1 MVHSQRDSFG
11 LPIVSRASNA
21 DGDAFVPAGSPVSGE
36 GAATSEGAGSEAR
49 PTIGVYFACSNRYVR
64 VTRNAAGDGYL
75 ARCPKCAKT
84 MSVRVGRGG
93 SSQRM
98 FRVTCE

>member
-1 MVHSQRDSFG
+1 MVQPQRDSFG
-11 LPIVSRASNA
+11 LPIVSPASNT
-21 DGDAFVPAGSPVSGE
+21 DGDAFVPAGSPVSGD
-36 GAATSEGAGSEAR
+36 GSATSEVRGTDAR

-64 VTRNAAGDGYL
+64 VRRNAAGDGYL
-75 ARCPKCAKT
+75 ARCPTCAKT
-84 MSVRVGRGG
+84 MAVRVGEGG